1 MRVVAGTYRGRP
13 LVAPKGMGTR
23 PTADRVREALFSIL
37 FDVTDRAVLDLYAGT
52 GALGIEA
59 LSRGAR
65 HATFVE
71 HDRKALT
78 ALERNLATLR
88 VPPAQFEIMPL
99 RVEHALARLS
109 KKGPSFDLVLA
120 DPPYREAE
128 RVLPDVLR
136 QSAGLVRTQ
145 ATIVLEL
152 ASTDPPPAPPEG
164 FELTRTKRYGET
176 ALAFYASIA
185 PEPCAS

>member
-1 MRVVAGTYRGRP
+1 
-13 LVAPKGMGTR
+13 
-23 PTADRVREALFSIL
+23 
-37 FDVTDRAVLDLYAGT
+37 
-52 GALGIEA
+52 
-59 LSRGAR
+59 
-65 HATFVE
+65 
-71 HDRKALT
+71 
-78 ALERNLATLR
+78 
-88 VPPAQFEIMPL
+88 MPL
-99 RVEHALARLS
+99 RVEHALSRLAQ
-109 KKGPSFDLVLA
+109 KGQSFDLVLA

-152 ASTDPPPAPPEG
+152 ASADPPPAPPEG

-176 ALAFYASIA
+176 ALAFYASID